1 MRSFPRFAAAFVC
14 LACAAMLVAC
24 SADRADSREGTGGD
38 RVTLL
43 LNWFPEAEHGGFY
56 AALVHGIYEREG
68 IDMEILPGGVD
79 IPVVQMVD
87 TGRATFGV
95 TNADDVLIG
104 RAQGAR
110 LVSLMAP
117 IQDSPRCIMVKEESD
132 IYSFDDLRNITLAMS
147 SRATFSHFLRHHL
160 PLEGVSIVGY
170 PGNVAPL
177 LAGRVDAMQAY
188 NFSEPFVAQR
198 QGTATRELMVSDLG
212 YNPYTSLL
220 VATEGTIAERP
231 DLVER
236 VVRASIEGWELYLEN
251 PLETNRHINALN
263 PEMGMDVLAFGVEM
277 LAPLMRAGEVPT
289 GAMNAQRWEE
299 LERQL
304 VEINVIPRDSVV
316 PGEAWTGEFLG
327 N

>member
-1 MRSFPRFAAAFVC
+1 MMRALSFIPLMIVALALA
-14 LACAAMLVAC
+14 ACATDRESSEA
-24 SADRADSREGTGGD
+24 ADG
-38 RVTLL
+38 RVTIL

-56 AALVHGIYEREG
+56 AALVEG
-68 IDMEILPGGVD
+68 FYAEEGLDVEILPGGVD

-87 TGRATFGV
+87 TNRATFGV

-104 RAQGAR
+104 RAQGAH
-110 LVSLMAP
+110 LVALMAAL
-117 IQDSPRCIMVKEESD
+117 QDSPRCIMVPADSAIND
-132 IYSFDDLRNITLAMS
+132 FDDLRNITLAMS

-198 QGTATRELMVSDLG
+198 QGMATRELMVSDLG

-220 VATEGTIAERP
+220 VATEPTVRDHP
-231 DLVER
+231 DLVRR
-236 VVRASIEGWELYLEN
+236 VVRASVRGWEHYLEQ
-251 PLETNRHINALN
+251 PEETNRHINSLN

-277 LAPLMRAGEVPT
+277 LDPLVRSGNAAEAGIGT
-289 GAMNAQRWEE
+289 MTADRWEE

-304 VEINVIPRDSVV
+304 VEINVIPQGSVV
-316 PGEAWTGEFLG
+316 PGEAWTGEFLVE
-327 N
+327 